1 MRSEGWLRD
10 KKKEQ
15 QMNQTNQNMPRPH
28 SRREPD
34 DVKALETNVVV
45 QRNQDE
51 SREITMCQ
59 VMQVLVGCIKE
70 FCFYC
75 KSDGKP

>member
-1 MRSEGWLRD
+1 
-10 KKKEQ
+10 
-15 QMNQTNQNMPRPH
+15 MPRPH
-28 SRREPD
+28 SGREPG
-34 DVKALETNVVV
+34 DVKALKKNVVVV
-45 QRNQDE
+45 QRSRDE

-59 VMQVLVGCIKE
+59 IMQVLVGYVKE